1 MKFKLPDSISSQQD
15 LGSVIVELHEC
26 LKWLTHESVKKK
38 AGAKTNA
45 PPPVTSEAA
54 TTLIHEY
61 GASEEKLEALIAA
74 LEDSQRNAKII
85 TITLAAQPSNG
96 IKALLVGWCRKE
108 ISPDVL
114 VNFGF
119 NRALLGGMV
128 VRAGSRVFDWSFRRQ
143 ILAAGDKFPE
153 VLRRV

>member
-1 MKFKLPDSISSQQD
+1 
-15 LGSVIVELHEC
+15 

-38 AGAKTNA
+38 AGAKKTS
-45 PPPVTSEAA
+45 PPPATSEAA
-54 TTLIHEY
+54 AALIHEH

-96 IKALLVGWCRKE
+96 IKTLLVSWCRKE